1 MIAGCLLFV
10 VRRQQLLQT
19 ISPPKTMAGIL
30 SNLADR
36 NYIKWPSRII
46 NQTVNLDHMGKNRF

>member
-19 ISPPKTMAGIL
+19 ISPPKIMAGIL
-30 SNLADR
+30 SDLADR
-36 NYIKWPSRII
+36 NDP
-46 NQTVNLDHMGKNRF
+46 